1 MDGIFDQVTYPRG
14 RWLLQEM
21 KNRGFCLLNG
31 TNPLVNGVYTF
42 NSSRGSST
50 VDLVFL
56 FTEDPN
62 QVKNEE

>member
-1 MDGIFDQVTYPRG
+1 MHGIFDQITYPRG

-21 KNRGFCLLNG
+21 EKRGFCLLNG
-31 TNPLVNGVYTF
+31 TNPLVNGVHTF
-42 NSSRGSST
+42 IGSVGSST